1 MSASITTDV
10 SNYEAGGYGDPSHTM
25 KALTWQGKN
34 SVKVGQ
40 SSCLSRPS
48 LHFDHLKINSIFLL
62 IQFAIVETGCPKIIN
77 EGDVILKVT
86 GSTICGSDLHLFH
99 GMLWLYSS
107 S

>member
-10 SNYEAGGYGDPSHTM
+10 SNYEARGYGDPSHTM

-34 SVKVGQ
+34 TVKVGQ
-40 SSCLSRPS
+40 SLCLSRPS

-62 IQFAIVETGCPKIIN
+62 IESVIVETARPKIIDK
-77 EGDVILKVT
+77 GDVILKVT

-99 GMLWLYSS
+99 SMSWLYKS
-107 S
+107 